1 MSITN
6 FITNTDFPAQ
16 VFQGDNFEVELTV
29 NAVLTGYKCRVSV
42 YDKDSNSLS
51 LATANVTD
59 GADTQ
64 VLITVGASSSVI
76 KVFVPK
82 DETDAFNENS
92 FIEVELEN
100 TSSKVY
106 TILKQKF
113 RMIPENLTW
122 TDV

>member
-6 FITNTDFPAQ
+6 FITNVDFPAQ

>member
-6 FITNTDFPAQ
+6 FITNVDFPAQ

-82 DETDAFNENS
+82 DETDSFNENS

-100 TSSKVY
+100 ASSKVY

>member
-82 DETDAFNENS
+82 DETDSFNENS

-100 TSSKVY
+100 ASSKVY

>member
-6 FITNTDFPAQ
+6 FITSVDFPAQ

-82 DETDAFNENS
+82 DETDSFNENS

-100 TSSKVY
+100 VSSKVY

-113 RMIPENLTW
+113 RMISENLTW